1 MSEHAERGLPAEFD
15 SLAVGIVLYDP
26 STGEVRD
33 ANAESES
40 LFGYATDELRTMT
53 ADEYSANTYSLS
65 GAELVDR
72 IRAAA
77 EGSPQQFK
85 WRVKRADG
93 ELIWVRFHLSQRTS
107 GGRTS
112 VLAEV
117 HDITDYYT
125 ASRRLG
131 LFSRI
136 LRHNLRN
143 EGNVIAGHARQIEAA
158 AESESVRET
167 AQTIRAAATDLGAIT
182 ESVREIERAT
192 TTDDGRP
199 TYRNAADAVRTVADE
214 FRAEYPDAEIM
225 VDERRPMGIRADSG
239 FTDALAH
246 AVENAIVHNDDP
258 NPRVEITIDS
268 SPNTGRVEIR
278 IADSGR
284 PIPAVE
290 TDALDGFSEV
300 TSTSHGSGVGLFV
313 MKWCIESLGGELAF
327 ETSDDGNVISFYL
340 PPKDPPGSAT

>member
-1 MSEHAERGLPAEFD
+1 MSEHAEVGLPAEYD
-15 SLAVGIVLYDP
+15 RLAVGMMLYDP
-26 STGEVRD
+26 STGKVRD
-33 ANAESES
+33 ANAELES
-40 LFGYATDELRTMT
+40 LFGYATDELRTLT
-53 ADEYSANTYSLS
+53 ADEYSANTYSVS

-72 IRAAA
+72 IRATAT
-77 EGSPQQFK
+77 GNPQQFK

-93 ELIWVRFHLSQRTS
+93 ELIWVRFHLSRRRS
-107 GGRTS
+107 GGRPS

-143 EGNVIAGHARQIEAA
+143 EGNVIAGHARQIETA
-158 AESESVRET
+158 AETESVRET
-167 AQTIRAAATDLGAIT
+167 ARTIRAAATDLGAIT

-192 TTDDGRP
+192 TTDEYP
-199 TYRNAADAVRTVADE
+199 SYRNAADAVGLVADE
-214 FRAEYPDAEIM
+214 FRAEYPSAEIT
-225 VDERRPMGIRADSG
+225 VDERSPMGIRADSG

-278 IADSGR
+278 IADSAR

-290 TDALDGFSEV
+290 TDAIDGFTEV

-313 MKWCIESLGGELAF
+313 MKWCIEALGGELAF
-327 ETSDDGNVISFYL
+327 ETGDDGNVVYFYL
-340 PPKDPPGSAT
+340 PPKEPPGSGA